1 MNPENR
7 NPYKPKKRLGFWV
20 TGMQTQ
26 PEPQTQLQAQPGKLI
41 GKIPKRIRETMESKY
56 YIPELALAMGVPIK
70 KVKIVYSIEDV
81 KQISNDTYSI
91 VVKVIEV
98 TRGGE

>member
-7 NPYKPKKRLGFWV
+7 NPFKPKKPLGFRV
-20 TGMQTQ
+20 NGMQTQ
-26 PEPQTQLQAQPGKLI
+26 PEPQKLLGKA
-41 GKIPKRIRETMESKY
+41 PKRIRETMESKY
-56 YIPELALAMGVPIK
+56 YIPELALAMKVPIK
-70 KVKIVYSIEDV
+70 RTKIVYTVEDV
-81 KQISNDTYSI
+81 KQIDGNTYSI

>member
-7 NPYKPKKRLGFWV
+7 NPYKPENPGVFRA

-26 PEPQTQLQAQPGKLI
+26 PEPQKLLGKT
-41 GKIPKRIRETMESKY
+41 PKRIRETMESKY
-56 YIPELALAMGVPIK
+56 YIPELALAMKVPIK
-70 KVKIVYSIEDV
+70 KTKIVYTVEDV
-81 KQISNDTYSI
+81 KQIGNDTYSI

>member
-7 NPYKPKKRLGFWV
+7 NPFKPENPGVFRA

-26 PEPQTQLQAQPGKLI
+26 SESQTQPGKLI

-56 YIPELALAMGVPIK
+56 YIPELALAMGIPIK

-81 KQISNDTYSI
+81 KQIDGNTYSVI
-91 VVKVIEV
+91 VKVIEV

>member
-7 NPYKPKKRLGFWV
+7 NPYKPENPGVFRA

-26 PEPQTQLQAQPGKLI
+26 PEPQKLLGKA
-41 GKIPKRIRETMESKY
+41 PKRIRETMESKY
-56 YIPELALAMGVPIK
+56 YIPELALAMKVPIK
-70 KVKIVYSIEDV
+70 KTKIVYTVEDV
-81 KQISNDTYSI
+81 KQIGNDTYSI

>member
-1 MNPENR
+1 MNPKNR
-7 NPYKPKKRLGFWV
+7 NPFKPKKPLGFWV

-26 PEPQTQLQAQPGKLI
+26 PEPQKLLGKA
-41 GKIPKRIRETMESKY
+41 PKRIRETMESKY
-56 YIPELALAMGVPIK
+56 YIPELALAMKVPIK
-70 KVKIVYSIEDV
+70 RTKIVYTVEDV

-98 TRGGE
+98 TKGGE

>member
-1 MNPENR
+1 MNPKNR
-7 NPYKPKKRLGFWV
+7 NPFKPENPGIFRA

-26 PEPQTQLQAQPGKLI
+26 PETQKLLGKA
-41 GKIPKRIRETMESKY
+41 PKRIRETMESKY
-56 YIPELALAMGVPIK
+56 YIPELALAMKVPIK
-70 KVKIVYSIEDV
+70 RTKIVYTVEDV
-81 KQISNDTYSI
+81 KQIGNDTYSI

>member
-7 NPYKPKKRLGFWV
+7 NPFKPKKPLGFRV

-26 PEPQTQLQAQPGKLI
+26 PEPQKLLGKA
-41 GKIPKRIRETMESKY
+41 PKRIRETMESKY
-56 YIPELALAMGVPIK
+56 YIPELALAMKVPIK
-70 KVKIVYSIEDV
+70 RTKIVYTVEDV

-98 TRGGE
+98 TKGGE